1 MIRTLTVLGNVAEQ
15 MTAHF
20 AQARPNE
27 AAGYL
32 FVRESRTA
40 GEIRLIGREF
50 WPVTGEDLLVQT
62 PTRLSIRSLS
72 YVRAFQHAEQTKQ
85 GFWFVH
91 SHPENCTEFSG
102 ADDAT
107 EPALFASAYIR
118 IEGAI
123 PHGSLVFP
131 ERGAPFGRM
140 WLGDGTTQLL
150 DRIRLIGRRWRFY
163 DRADGDETIP
173 EFFNRQV
180 RAFGPD
186 MQKLLGKLHIGVVGC
201 GGTGSAVC
209 QQLIRLGVGRISV
222 FDGQRFE
229 RSNVNRVYGSL
240 LSDDGAWK
248 VGIVEREAASIG
260 LKTVIH
266 RYPGSIYR
274 EQVARRLAEVDIIFG
289 CTDDEYGRSI
299 LNEVALRYAI
309 PLLDMG
315 VKISSEHQKI
325 ESVIGRVTTVQP
337 GHACLHCRGRITSK
351 GIAADAFRAA
361 QPAAADA
368 LAAEGY
374 APELGDPA
382 PAVISFTTPVAS
394 MAVNEMLHRL
404 TGFMGEDRETTEVI
418 QFFDRGDIGH
428 NATPADAGCKCS
440 APKVVGSGDQ
450 TSFLGLVWTL

>member
-1 MIRTLTVLGNVAEQ
+1 MKQTLTVLGNVAEQ
-15 MTAHF
+15 ITSHF

-32 FVRESRTA
+32 FVRVCRTA
-40 GEIRLIGREF
+40 NEIRLIGREF
-50 WPVTGEDLLVQT
+50 WPVTGEDLLAQT
-62 PTRLSIRSLS
+62 PTRLSIRSIS
-72 YVRAFQHAEQTKQ
+72 YVKAFQHAEQTRQ

-91 SHPENCTEFSG
+91 SHPEGCTEFSG

-107 EPALFASAYIR
+107 EPALFSCAFAR
-118 IEGAI
+118 IEWTI

-131 ERGAPFGRM
+131 ERGAPFGRI
-140 WLGDGTTQLL
+140 WLESGTTEQL
-150 DRIRLIGRRWRFY
+150 DRIRLIGRRWRFF
-163 DRADGDETIP
+163 DSGDGNDPIP
-173 EFFNRQV
+173 EFFDRQM
-180 RAFGPD
+180 RAFGPSI
-186 MQKLLGKLHIGVVGC
+186 QRLLAMLHIGVVGC

-209 QQLIRLGVGRISV
+209 QQLVRLGVGSISV

-248 VGIVEREAASIG
+248 VGIAEREAASIG
-260 LKTVIH
+260 LRTVVH
-266 RYPGSIYR
+266 RYSESIYHER
-274 EQVARRLAEVDIIFG
+274 VARRLVDADIIFG

-299 LNEVALRYAI
+299 LNDVALRYGI

-325 ESVIGRVTTVQP
+325 DSVIGRVTTVQP
-337 GHACLHCRGRITSK
+337 GYACLHCRGRITAK
-351 GIAADAFRAA
+351 GIAADALRAA
-361 QPAAADA
+361 QPTAANA

-382 PAVISFTTPVAS
+382 PAVISFTTSVAS
-394 MAVNEMLHRL
+394 MAVNEFLHRL
-404 TGFMGEDRETTEVI
+404 TGFMGDDRETSEVI

-428 NATPADAGCKCS
+428 NATPPSATCKCS
-440 APKVVGSGDQ
+440 AFKAVGSGDQ